1 MLSCTHQQDSSKKAR
16 AFLPRLKNEQKI
28 ATSVFCR
35 EKCFSLVLIL
45 LARDS
50 SALIQRMRGARRQ
63 KYVAKTKYKI
73 SYGGLPQVQKTD
85 ISAGFCMCTLFLFL
99 LHGRTGFKSPDH
111 ADQILL
117 YPGLLDIQYN
127 KCVSCV
133 PSHHSIEKLIL
144 TLTWLN
150 ITL

>member
-1 MLSCTHQQDSSKKAR
+1 MLSCTHHSSKKAR
-16 AFLPRLKNEQKI
+16 AFLLRLKNEQKI

-85 ISAGFCMCTLFLFL
+85 ISAGFCISTLFL

>member
-1 MLSCTHQQDSSKKAR
+1 MLSCTHHSSKKAT
-16 AFLPRLKNEQKI
+16 AFLLRLKNEQKI

-73 SYGGLPQVQKTD
+73 SYGGLPQVQRKQ
-85 ISAGFCMCTLFLFL
+85 ISLLAFVCVCTLFLF
-99 LHGRTGFKSPDH
+99 RTGFKSPDH

>member
-1 MLSCTHQQDSSKKAR
+1 MLSCTHHSSKKAR
-16 AFLPRLKNEQKI
+16 AFLLRLKNEQKI

-85 ISAGFCMCTLFLFL
+85 ISAGFCMCTVLCFCFYYMVE
-99 LHGRTGFKSPDH
+99 PDSK
-111 ADQILL
+111 AQIMQIR
-117 YPGLLDIQYN
+117 YCCIQD
-127 KCVSCV
+127 S
-133 PSHHSIEKLIL
+133 
-144 TLTWLN
+144 
-150 ITL
+150 

>member
-16 AFLPRLKNEQKI
+16 AFLLRLKNEQKI

-73 SYGGLPQVQKTD
+73 SYGGLPQVQRKQISLLAFVCVRIQKPRSCRSD
-85 ISAGFCMCTLFLFL
+85 IVVSRTLR
-99 LHGRTGFKSPDH
+99 HTVQ
-111 ADQILL
+111 QICILCA
-117 YPGLLDIQYN
+117 
-127 KCVSCV
+127 K
-133 PSHHSIEKLIL
+133 PS
-144 TLTWLN
+144 LN
-150 ITL
+150 